1 MLSVSF
7 DCAVPPKKASF
18 DLLVPKDIVPAP
30 IYRLYHGI
38 DALPRLCAYSD
49 DDAAGTNCREELSV
63 AELLVPL
70 PISLSVVVDVL
81 GADAHST
88 A

>member
-1 MLSVSF
+1 M
-7 DCAVPPKKASF
+7 
-18 DLLVPKDIVPAP
+18 
-30 IYRLYHGI
+30 
-38 DALPRLCAYSD
+38 LCAYSD

-81 GADAHST
+81 GADAYST
-88 A
+88 AYFTELLFLRYCPAVPPDGSSPLSVTHSAE